1 MYHLMPK
8 NVCQYWSFPVL
19 APPPFLPTEVHKEFF
34 QSFLRPSLCQLW
46 QPIAH
51 PCPGMFLS
59 QVVFLVE
66 VSI

>member
-1 MYHLMPK
+1 
-8 NVCQYWSFPVL
+8 
-19 APPPFLPTEVHKEFF
+19 
-34 QSFLRPSLCQLW
+34 LW